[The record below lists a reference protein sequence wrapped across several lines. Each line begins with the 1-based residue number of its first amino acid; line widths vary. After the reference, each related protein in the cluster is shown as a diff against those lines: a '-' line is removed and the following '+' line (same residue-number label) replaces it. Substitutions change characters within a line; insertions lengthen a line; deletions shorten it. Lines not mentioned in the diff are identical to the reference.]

1 MNREDPILLPTP
13 SGGTRR
19 FQPNHP
25 LSPEVRAAIQ
35 RAALLAM
42 SQRERTPQ
50 QIVQDGQAAL
60 ERARQQAI
68 MTGQAIDNEAEVV
81 RDARGDQPSNE
92 QTDTLG

>member
-1 MNREDPILLPTP
+1 VREEELILLPTP
-13 SGGTRR
+13 NGGTRR
-19 FQPNHP
+19 LQPNRP
-25 LSPEVRAAIQ
+25 VSPEIRAAIQ

-42 SQRERTPQ
+42 FQRERTPQ

-92 QTDTLG
+92 QTGTLG

>member
-1 MNREDPILLPTP
+1 MREEKSVLLPTP
-13 SGGTRR
+13 GGGTRQ
-19 FQPNHP
+19 FQPNRP
-25 LSPEVRAAIQ
+25 VSPEVRAAIQ

-68 MTGQAIDNEAEVV
+68 MTGQAIDDGAEVV
-81 RDARGDQPSNE
+81 GDTQGDQPSNE
-92 QTDTLG
+92 QTATPG